1 MTKVHYYNV
10 SLFGLLLS
18 CLFVL
23 PDSAVHTEPIYV
35 SFEPGDIRGGL
46 IVHLGCGDGEFIT
59 DLYRSDT
66 LVHALDASADNVARA
81 RQHIKTRGLYGKVS
95 VEQWTRET
103 LPYVDNSV
111 NLLIARDPGRI
122 STKEIDRVL
131 CPGGVAH
138 IKTGDKWEKTVKPW
152 PAEIDE
158 WTHFLHGPDNN
169 AVAHDTV
176 VDRPRHVRWIGKPKF
191 ARAHEQLASMG
202 SCVTAA
208 GRLFYIID
216 ETSQADIR
224 FPSKW
229 FLVARD
235 AFNGVILWKRPVA
248 SWADQLRRFRSG
260 PPDLQFRLVARGDK
274 VYVTLGI
281 DAPLSVLDAA
291 TGKTLWTYKDSDDT
305 RQIVCTDDKLFVLI
319 DTQPQTTAN
328 IESLIRRGVND
339 APGKRA
345 IVAFSPDADSEI
357 WRNEIDPLVHP
368 TLAVQDDRLFY
379 QTKDEVFCLDAA
391 AGKKIFNVDRS
402 LDLKGHELGWE
413 SPTLVVYDGVV
424 FSADFKGIIA
434 FSASDGARMW
444 QGTTTAG
451 YNSPPDVFAIDNLV
465 WIKGKGNTRNA
476 LDVTTGQIKRSITI
490 DRTYMHDRCYRNKA
504 TDRYMLLGAVGVR
517 FVDVDSGDVWR
528 NEWVRGTCQY
538 GILPA
543 NGLLYITPTSCAC
556 NMKSKLHGF
565 WALAGRTADPTP
577 PPSPADRLQRGP
589 AYGGVALSSVRSDTP
604 WPTYRHDPSRSG
616 ISDTTIGRK
625 LKQQWRLRIGGPI
638 AGATVDY
645 GRAFVAAIDEHAV
658 HAIDIADGSI
668 TWSYTAGGR
677 IDSPPTIYKQMVLFG
692 SADGY
697 IYALSA
703 LNGKLIWRFQAA
715 PRDRRMFVNGQLE
728 SVWPVHGSI
737 LVKDDEIIAA
747 AGRSSYLDGGIHLY
761 RLEPATGQLISQTVI
776 YSPDPATGAQPEAI
790 PVKDVRGVKSDI
802 LLADGDDVYMRHV
815 KLDLET
821 GDETGTG
828 VHLFTPVGFLD
839 DTWWHRGYWIIADE
853 FISHWSNWWKIGNLV
868 PSGRILSYDKTKVY
882 GYGRDKYV
890 SGNTGQWRGG
900 EKYHLFAMD
909 RKSSRQPQPGNRQK
923 GLKATRQ
930 AKPNAPALKYH
941 WSQRIPF
948 NVTAMV
954 VAGDQMFIAGPPD
967 LTRTPEP
974 AGDNALKLDAPQ
986 ESLAA
991 WKGRKGALL
1000 WSVSPETGDALTR
1013 YKLDSAPI
1021 FDGMIAADGKLLISL
1036 QDGSLLCMR

>member
-1 MTKVHYYNV
+1 MRRVCHRNIRV
-10 SLFGLLLS
+10 FSLLLS

-23 PDSAVHTEPIYV
+23 THPPAHAEAIEKLLKPAKIQ
-35 SFEPGDIRGGL
+35 GGL
-46 IVHLGCGDGEFIT
+46 IVHLGCGDGKFIA
-59 DLYRSDT
+59 DLYRANA
-66 LVHALDASADNVARA
+66 LVHALDASADNVAEA
-81 RQHIKTRGLYGKVS
+81 RRHIKSKGLYGKVS
-95 VEQWTRET
+95 VEQWTKDT

-111 NLLIARDPGRI
+111 NLLIARNPGRI
-122 STKEIDRVL
+122 STKEIVRVL
-131 CPGGVAH
+131 CPGGAAH
-138 IKTGDKWEKTVKPW
+138 IRTNDKWQKIVKPR

-176 VDRPRHVRWIGKPKF
+176 VDRPRHVQWIGRPKF

-208 GRLFYIID
+208 GRFFYIID

-260 PPDLQFRLVARGDK
+260 PPDLQFRLVAKGDK

-291 TGKTLWTYKDSDDT
+291 TGRTLWTYEDTDHT
-305 RQIVCTDDKLFVLI
+305 RQIICTDDRLFVLI

-328 IESLIRRGVND
+328 IESLIRRGVNE
-339 APGKRA
+339 APGMRA
-345 IVAFSPDADSEI
+345 IVAFSPDKNSEI
-357 WRNEIDPLVHP
+357 WRNKIDPLVHP
-368 TLAVQDDRLFY
+368 TVAVRNDRLFY
-379 QTKDEVFCLDAA
+379 QTKDEIFCLDAA
-391 AGKKIFNVDRS
+391 TGKGVWNVDRS
-402 LDLKGHELGWE
+402 LELKGHEVGWE
-413 SPTLVVYDGVV
+413 SPTLVVHDGVV
-424 FSADFKGIIA
+424 FSADFKGIVA
-434 FSASDGARMW
+434 FSATDGARMW
-444 QGTTTAG
+444 RGTTTAG
-451 YNSPPDVFAIDNLV
+451 YNSPPDVFAIDDLV

-476 LDVTTGQIKRSITI
+476 LDMTTGQIKRSITI
-490 DRTYMHDRCYRNKA
+490 DRGYMHDRCYRNKA

-517 FVDVDSGDVWR
+517 FVDLDSGEVWR

-543 NGLLYITPTSCAC
+543 NGLLYLTPTSCAC

-565 WALAGRTADPTP
+565 WALAGRRAAAGPQA
-577 PPSPADRLQRGP
+577 SPADRLQRGP
-589 AYGGVALSSVRSDTP
+589 AYGRITLASVRSDTP

-616 ISDTTIGRK
+616 ISDTTIGK
-625 LKQQWRLRIGGPI
+625 ELKQQWRLRIGGRI
-638 AGATVDY
+638 TGATVDC
-645 GRAFVAAIDEHAV
+645 GRAFVAAIDEHTV
-658 HAIDIADGSI
+658 HAIDLTDGKIA
-668 TWSYTAGGR
+668 WSYTAGGR
-677 IDSPPTIYKQMVLFG
+677 IDSPPTIYRQMVLFG

-703 LNGKLIWRFQAA
+703 LNGKLVWRFQAA
-715 PRDRRMFVNGQLE
+715 PGDRRIFANGQLE

-737 LVKDDEIIAA
+737 LVNDDRIIAA

-776 YSPDPATGAQPEAI
+776 YSPDPATGAQPKAI

-815 KLDLET
+815 KLNFET
-821 GDETGTG
+821 GSETGAG
-828 VHLFTPVGFLD
+828 VHLFTPIGFLD
-839 DTWWHRGYWIIADE
+839 DTE
-853 FISHWSNWWKIGNLV
+853 FTSHWSNWWKTGNRV
-868 PSGRILSYDKTKVY
+868 PSGRILSYNKAKVY

-909 RKSSRQPQPGNRQK
+909 RTASSQSQSPAPSKNRQRQRAARRA
-923 GLKATRQ
+923 KA
-930 AKPNAPALKYH
+930 AAALDYH
-941 WSQRIPF
+941 WSRHIPF

-967 LTRTPEP
+967 LTKTSGPT
-974 AGDNALKLDAPQ
+974 GDNALHLQAPQ
-986 ESLAA
+986 ESLEA
-991 WKGRKGALL
+991 WKGKKGALL
-1000 WSVSPETGDALTR
+1000 WSVSTETGDPLDR
-1013 YKLDSAPI
+1013 HKLDSAPV